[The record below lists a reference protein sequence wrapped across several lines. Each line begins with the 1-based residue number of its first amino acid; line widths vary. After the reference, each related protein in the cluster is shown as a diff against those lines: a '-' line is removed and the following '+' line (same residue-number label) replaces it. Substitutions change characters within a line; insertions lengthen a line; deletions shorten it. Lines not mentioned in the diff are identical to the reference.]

1 MSNESNDFDPRPAA
15 TLYKIL
21 GLPVLL
27 AIKWAIIVPERE
39 NFWLKIFMLTN
50 RLPDSPEGFRLYA
63 KSYWVS
69 AAAREGGDTINASM
83 SVISLG
89 YRG

>member
-1 MSNESNDFDPRPAA
+1 MKSNDTKSA

-21 GLPVLL
+21 GLPIVL
-27 AIKWAIIVPERE
+27 AIKWAIIFPERE
-39 NFWLKIFMLTN
+39 NFWLKIFTLTN

-69 AAAREGGDTINASM
+69 DGAKMGLTPRFFGGTEC
-83 SVISLG
+83 
-89 YRG
+89 